1 MINKDDLLPC
11 PFCGE
16 KSALI
21 VKGTAIGESEKVKAY
36 LPPGITCFNC
46 NITLSGNVVMADE
59 KPELTVYL
67 SDKCMISMW
76 NRRCYAKEKC
86 GDENLAQNEA
96 IGVFCKLNEFLKS
109 VNDSLKSTLERLN
122 SIKKHGENQNDK

>member
-11 PFCGE
+11 PFCGS
-16 KSALI
+16 KDSLI
-21 VKGTAIGESEKVKAY
+21 VKGTAMGESEKVKAY
-36 LPPGITCFNC
+36 IPPSITCFNC
-46 NITLSGNVVMADE
+46 NITLSGNVVIADE

-76 NRRCYAKEKC
+76 NRRYYAKDKC
-86 GDENLAQNEA
+86 GDEKLEQNEV

-122 SIKKHGENQNDK
+122 SIKKHGEKND

>member
-16 KSALI
+16 KSAMI
-21 VKGTAIGESEKVKAY
+21 VKETAMGTSDKVKSFI
-36 LPPGITCFNC
+36 PPCITCCNC
-46 NITLSGNVVMADE
+46 DITLNGHVVIADE

-67 SDKCMISMW
+67 SDGCMVSMW
-76 NRRCYAKEKC
+76 NRRYYAKEKC
-86 GDENLAQNEA
+86 GDENDKNEV

-109 VNDSLKSTLERLN
+109 VNDSLKLTLQKLN
-122 SIKKHGENQNDK
+122 SIKKHGENQNGK